1 MPQRSRRARKVVQKR
16 PRADRLVTIAVTAF
30 LVLVIG
36 GGVALQLTANPSPVP
51 TPQAPAQAPVTAMPS
66 DTIQRIAVN
75 EAKQLL
81 DKGQAVLLDVRST
94 ESYQAEHAVDAVSFP
109 EGEEA
114 ASFGQL
120 PADKLLIFY
129 CT

>member
-1 MPQRSRRARKVVQKR
+1 VVQKR
-16 PRADRLVTIAVTAF
+16 PRADRLVTIAVTVF

-36 GGVALQLTANPSPVP
+36 GAVALQLTANPSPVP

-66 DTIQRIAVN
+66 DTIQRIAVD

-94 ESYQAEHAVDAVSFP
+94 ESYQAEHAVGAVSFP

-114 ASFGQL
+114 ASFDQL

>member
-1 MPQRSRRARKVVQKR
+1 MPQRKRSARKVVQKR

-36 GGVALQLTANPSPVP
+36 GAAALQLTANPGPVP
-51 TPQAPAQAPVTAMPS
+51 APQAPAQTPATAMPS
-66 DTIQRIAVN
+66 GSIQRIAADK
-75 EAKQLL
+75 AKQLL

-94 ESYQAEHAVDAVSFP
+94 ESYQAEHAVGAMSFP
-109 EGEEA
+109 EGQEA